1 MVAASPGR
9 DPWREECDLARQKA
23 ILRPFWRSCAI
34 GLAVSALMV
43 ALYSANPRRM
53 IQTFEA
59 WSLDLRFQ
67 LANHLLKPSDDIR
80 IVAIDDQTLRQL
92 ESQYGR
98 YPWPRRVFADLVDAL
113 KEAGAARIVLD
124 LHFPE
129 AMRVLQLPADS
140 PELREPTVQ
149 DDQRFAEA
157 IARAGNVYLPV
168 VFPDIVSGR
177 YDLDAVRRIGRQL
190 ARQNVALSDEQF
202 SRRVG
207 LPVTMLG
214 PDSSLRGRMANQLR
228 ERFWLSDQA
237 LAEALG
243 VEVRKVRDWI
253 GAVKRQVALELV
265 DAQVAVDPH
274 ATVDSIRLALSGGA
288 PPNTFVAADDIT
300 SALDLVQRE
309 RIIWPNLLALPADL
323 SPADLSALL
332 QVGNPFQVQLPIAPL
347 ARAAHGFGHVVF
359 DRDPDGS
366 VRRLAMLIR
375 WKDRVVPQLALRVG
389 TDLLD
394 LRWDMATVSLDKITV
409 PGRTRQGQD
418 TVYTLFLDPTGQTL
432 VNWTMPGKK
441 WQSCFAPVP
450 AGAILETANHVQTI
464 RQNQARLELARLKM
478 VDLIQPGELD
488 RYKALSKR
496 EQDIQHQLEQPA
508 PATQPETGPSARDV
522 LQEVRGEKEKIE
534 TACIDML
541 KLSGPDLPAAI
552 AQSTD
557 PAERADLQ
565 DRLWLYEDV
574 ALGRVARI
582 NAELAERS
590 SQRLAQLRQ
599 MLAGKIVFVGCTAT
613 ALEDIVSTPV
623 WSECPGVMAHA
634 QAFNALLQNRSIR
647 PVNEGINTAIVLA
660 CCLLVTIVTAWLGPR
675 QSLIAM
681 AAVCAAFVLAGMYL
695 LFERMGVA
703 IALATPAAGMF
714 VTWAMIT
721 SYRELVEERAK
732 RHMTR
737 TLQQYTSPALARRM
751 AEDPDAVTRAEN
763 REITCFISDLR
774 GFTSISER
782 LGAEA
787 TQQVL
792 NIYLERMTEALDR
805 HEALLSKF
813 WGDGLFAFFN
823 PAINPQ
829 PDHARR
835 ACLAALDAQEA
846 LARLRRERQDS
857 EVFQALHMR
866 IGLSSGVAVVGNC
879 GSERKFDYTCIG
891 DTVNLASRLESAN
904 KAFGT
909 RILVNSNCR
918 ASQPDAFVWRHM
930 GRVQVVGRAAF
941 EETYELVG
949 RSGAVDGST
958 AEYIERFEQAVR
970 CFIAGDLARAREGFE
985 ECLRRRADERAAG
998 YYLEL
1003 CEEHLKTG
1011 LPEAWNG
1018 AVALLEK

>member
-1 MVAASPGR
+1 LVSRGR
-9 DPWREECDLARQKA
+9 DPWREEFDLVRQKA

-43 ALYSANPRRM
+43 ALYTANPRDTIR
-53 IQTFEA
+53 TFEA

-67 LANHLLKPSDDIR
+67 IANRLLKPSDEIR

-92 ESQYGR
+92 DPDFGR
-98 YPWPRRVFADLVDAL
+98 YPWPRRVFADLVDVL

-129 AMRVLQLPADS
+129 AMRVLQLPAGS
-140 PELREPTVQ
+140 PELREPPVQ

-190 ARQNVALSDEQF
+190 ARQNVVLSDEQF
-202 SRRVG
+202 SQRVG
-207 LPVTMLG
+207 LPAALLG
-214 PDSSLRGRMANQLR
+214 RDASLRGRMAYLLR

-243 VEVRKVRDWI
+243 VDVRKVRDWI
-253 GAVKRQVALELV
+253 APVKRQVALELV
-265 DAQVAVDPH
+265 DAQVAADPH
-274 ATVDSIRLALSGGA
+274 ATVDSIRLALSKGA
-288 PPNTFVAADDIT
+288 PPPTLVAADDVAW
-300 SALDLVQRE
+300 ALDLVQRE
-309 RIIWPNLLALPADL
+309 RIIRPDLLSLPADL
-323 SPADLSALL
+323 SPKDLSVLV
-332 QVGNPFQVQLPIAPL
+332 QVGNPFQAQLPIAPL

-359 DRDPDGS
+359 DRDPDGP

-375 WKDRVVPQLALRVG
+375 WKDRVVPQLALRVA
-389 TDLLD
+389 TDLLNLQWD
-394 LRWDMATVSLDKITV
+394 KAALRPDKITV
-409 PGRTRQGQD
+409 PGRTRDGRD
-418 TVYTLFLDPTGQTL
+418 AVYTLFLDPTGQTL
-432 VNWTMPGKK
+432 VNWTMPGKT
-441 WQSCFAPVP
+441 WQTCFAPVP
-450 AGAILETANHVQTI
+450 AGAVLEVAYLSQTI
-464 RQNQARLELARLKM
+464 RQNQARLEMAKQKM
-478 VDLIQPGELD
+478 VDLIQPGERS
-488 RYKALSKR
+488 RYAALNKQ
-496 EQDIQHQLEQPA
+496 EQDLLHQLDPPA
-508 PATQPETGPSARDV
+508 AATQHESARS
-522 LQEVRGEKEKIE
+522 VRDDIERIRREKQKIE

-541 KLSGPDLPAAI
+541 NLSGPDLPAAL
-552 AQSTD
+552 AGTTD

-574 ALGRVARI
+574 ALGRIARI

-590 SQRLAQLRQ
+590 SQRLAQLRT
-599 MLAGKIVFVGCTAT
+599 MLAGKIVFIGCTAT
-613 ALEDIVSTPV
+613 ALEDIVSTPI

-634 QAFNALLQNRSIR
+634 QTLNALLQNRSIR
-647 PVNEGINTAIVLA
+647 PVNEGMNTAIVLA
-660 CCLLVTIVTAWLGPR
+660 CCLLVTVVTAWLGPR

-681 AAVCAAFVLAGMYL
+681 AVVCAAFVLFAMYV
-695 LFERMGVA
+695 LFERLSVA
-703 IALATPAAGMF
+703 TALATPAAGMF

-751 AEDPDAVTRAEN
+751 AEDPDAVARAEN
-763 REITCFISDLR
+763 REITCFISDLQ

-792 NIYLERMTEALDR
+792 NLYLERMTEALDR

-835 ACLAALDAQEA
+835 ACLAALGAQEA
-846 LARLRRERQDS
+846 LAQLRRERQDS

-866 IGLSSGVAVVGNC
+866 IGLATGMAVVGNC

-909 RILVNSNCR
+909 RILVNSRCR
-918 ASQPDAFVWRHM
+918 ASQPDAFEWRHM

-949 RSGAVDGST
+949 RGGEVDGST

-970 CFIAGDLARAREGFE
+970 WFIAGDLAQAKDGFE
-985 ECLRRRADERAAG
+985 ECLRQRPDDKAAG
-998 YYLEL
+998 FYLEQ
-1003 CEEHLKTG
+1003 CEQHLKTG

-1018 AVALLEK
+1018 AVALVEK